1 MIDRFFVPVPVPIP
15 GARQL
20 NPRSLEAVVASGHR
34 RAFVSCDGQR
44 LRAEASPGLGIAI
57 IGVPFN
63 TAKLVIQT
71 GGTLDRESSGGPPR
85 PSASWILLK
94 KGTGL
99 SLVGEEAEAKL
110 REIKND
116 GDLLFD

>member
-1 MIDRFFVPVPVPIP
+1 MIDRFFVPVPVPVP

-63 TAKLVIQT
+63 TAEFVIQT

-85 PSASWILLK
+85 PRWIILK

-99 SLVGEEAEAKL
+99 SPVGEEAEAKL
-110 REIKND
+110 REIKNE